1 MKPLTV
7 LTVEQQPLHKVGY
20 DKHLSNR
27 ARCRIIRSDLFAYVL
42 PRRLVKL
49 GLATPLS
56 LSYTLGTGGFASSSF
71 DEYAHVS
78 AVICMCNIACAI
90 S

>member
-1 MKPLTV
+1 M
-7 LTVEQQPLHKVGY
+7 TVEQPPLRKVGY

-27 ARCRIIRSDLFAYVL
+27 GRLRVIRSDLFAYVL

-56 LSYTLGTGGFASSSF
+56 LGYTLGTGGFASSSF
-71 DEYAHVS
+71 DEYAL
-78 AVICMCNIACAI
+78 
-90 S
+90 

>member
-1 MKPLTV
+1 M
-7 LTVEQQPLHKVGY
+7 TVEQQPLRKVGY
-20 DKHLSNR
+20 DKHLSL
-27 ARCRIIRSDLFAYVL
+27 IEEDVLIRSDLFAYVL

-56 LSYTLGTGGFASSSF
+56 PGLARGPVALRPHLSMSMPMYP
-71 DEYAHVS
+71 
-78 AVICMCNIACAI
+78 AVICMCNIAGAI

>member
-1 MKPLTV
+1 M
-7 LTVEQQPLHKVGY
+7 TVEQQPLRKVGY
-20 DKHLSNR
+20 DKHLSL
-27 ARCRIIRSDLFAYVL
+27 IEEDVDSSRSDLFAYVL

-56 LSYTLGTGGFASSSF
+56 MGYTLWTGGFASSSF

-78 AVICMCNIACAI
+78 AVICMCNIAGAI